1 MEFVMGDEYSNL
13 GVTEVSHVIGKQS
26 KKKRKHYSMKKID
39 TICNES
45 R

>member
-1 MEFVMGDEYSNL
+1 MEFELDDEFSNL
-13 GVTEVSHVIGKQS
+13 GVTEVKYIIGKQS
-26 KKKRKHYSMKKID
+26 INKRKHYNMKKID